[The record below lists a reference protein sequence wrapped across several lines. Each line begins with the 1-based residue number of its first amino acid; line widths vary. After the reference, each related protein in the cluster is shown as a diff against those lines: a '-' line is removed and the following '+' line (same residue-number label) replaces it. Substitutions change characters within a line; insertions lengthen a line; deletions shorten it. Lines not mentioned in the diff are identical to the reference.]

1 MCKHLVVTVVEAIE
15 QHGQRLFEVLQ
26 VQRTQA
32 DTRHTLLGLRLVCL
46 QKKVPLSLSLSLC
59 LSHSLPCLPQ
69 LVDVT
74 RTFPFSL
81 GPEAMCPSRTPIA
94 FASHKQ
100 ATPSSWPWSM
110 CSARMP
116 DTIRSLRARKATM
129 SYARMSNSLSR
140 TDPRAKIH
148 QCSCVAWSISPSKWA
163 PARVCSPKYAA
174 QQN

>member
-1 MCKHLVVTVVEAIE
+1 MGNGCSKCCKCNEHKQI
-15 QHGQRLFEVLQ
+15 HG
-26 VQRTQA
+26 
-32 DTRHTLLGLRLVCL
+32 TLSSASASSVYR
-46 QKKVPLSLSLSLC
+46 KRYFPPLTLS

-74 RTFPFSL
+74 CTFPLLFPFSV

-140 TDPRAKIH
+140 TDPQAKIH
-148 QCSCVAWSISPSKWA
+148 QCSCVVWSISPSKWA
-163 PARVCSPKYAA
+163 LARVCSPKYAA